1 MRQKASLLLIKSNLL
16 PEPPE
21 TNFAKMTARS
31 PIRTS
36 VSLVKDFIRDSSER
50 KGEEEEDERTSA
62 PLCPTPSPRETKD
75 VAASA
80 R

>member
-36 VSLVKDFIRDSSER
+36 VSLVKDFIGDSSER
-50 KGEEEEDERTSA
+50 KGEEEEGTSA

>member
-1 MRQKASLLLIKSNLL
+1 MGQKASLLLIKSNLL
-16 PEPPE
+16 PKPPV
-21 TNFAKMTARS
+21 TNFAQVDS
-31 PIRTS
+31 PES
-36 VSLVKDFIRDSSER
+36 HLHLVSLVKDFIGDSSER
-50 KGEEEEDERTSA
+50 KGEEEEGTSA